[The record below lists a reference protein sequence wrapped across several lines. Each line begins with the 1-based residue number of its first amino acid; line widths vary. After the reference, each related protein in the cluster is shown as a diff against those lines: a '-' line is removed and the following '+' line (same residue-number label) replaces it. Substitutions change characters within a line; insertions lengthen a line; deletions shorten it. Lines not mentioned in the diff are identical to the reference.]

1 MGRSVSMNTKMFGVI
16 VIYMITRHLATCMSL
31 SSTSSGLPGKPATE
45 SHTSISTTMSYNE
58 CYNVC
63 SGNGTICCTLQG
75 DRCIFSDTYVR
86 SSVGQRDSATSTRAQ
101 MRQSV
106 ITGLFQATQRCR
118 MKSVIV
124 VNYFHHW
131 KWHHPCHLVDQRQI
145 HCASSE

>member
-1 MGRSVSMNTKMFGVI
+1 MGRSVSMNTKMFDVI
-16 VIYMITRHLATCMSL
+16 VINMDTPHLATCTSSL
-31 SSTSSGLPGKPATE
+31 STSSGLPGKPVTE

-63 SGNGTICCTLQG
+63 SGNGTIYCTLQG

-86 SSVGQRDSATSTRAQ
+86 SSDDQRDRAASTRTQ

>member
-1 MGRSVSMNTKMFGVI
+1 MNTKMFGVI
-16 VIYMITRHLATCMSL
+16 VIYMVTRHLATCMSL
-31 SSTSSGLPGKPATE
+31 SSTSSGLPGRPATE

-58 CYNVC
+58 CYNVR

-75 DRCIFSDTYVR
+75 YRCICSDTHVR
-86 SSVGQRDSATSTRAQ
+86 SSVDQRDSATSTRAQ

-106 ITGLFQATQRCR
+106 ITGLFQATQPCR

-145 HCASSE
+145 HCAPSE